1 MLLGWQVSLEEYHH
15 GNGLPA
21 RWNSKRDHQLLQPN
35 GLRTQ
40 EYRHGFWHLPHRDL
54 PLNRPFL
61 GQNLIEGSQAE
72 LQAPS
77 HYRICYRREGASL
90 QPLLVLFY
98 CPVKSDAI
106 LLFLI

>member
-21 RWNSKRDHQLLQPN
+21 RWNGKRDHQLLQPN
-35 GLRTQ
+35 GLRTKSTGM
-40 EYRHGFWHLPHRDL
+40 GFGTYPTETSLSTNL
-54 PLNRPFL
+54 FS